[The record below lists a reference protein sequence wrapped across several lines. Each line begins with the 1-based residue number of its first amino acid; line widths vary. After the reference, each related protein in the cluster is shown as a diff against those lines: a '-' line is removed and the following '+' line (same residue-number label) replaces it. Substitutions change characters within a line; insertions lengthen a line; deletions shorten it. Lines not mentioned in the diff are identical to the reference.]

1 MLVGRGLW
9 LEWLKLVGA
18 QGAEVIWWS
27 LPSIR
32 EDKTISMDK
41 EMSLTRKKRRWTM
54 QRPSE
59 CVLGELSIECFKKLE
74 EDHIA
79 GEAGSFMRNK
89 IY

>member
-1 MLVGRGLW
+1 
-9 LEWLKLVGA
+9 
-18 QGAEVIWWS
+18 
-27 LPSIR
+27 
-32 EDKTISMDK
+32 
-41 EMSLTRKKRRWTM
+41 M

>member
-1 MLVGRGLW
+1 
-9 LEWLKLVGA
+9 
-18 QGAEVIWWS
+18 
-27 LPSIR
+27 
-32 EDKTISMDK
+32 MDK
-41 EMSLTRKKRRWTM
+41 EMSLTRKKKRWTM